1 MEKWIRFLRMIT
13 SIRGGTDVKGTIEEI
28 STNTQLRGANVW
40 MLFCS
45 SILASIGLDL
55 NSTAVIIGAMLISPL
70 MSPILAVGLGIAI
83 FDKRLLWRGLQ
94 SLATATVIALGTS
107 TVYFFISPFG
117 ELTQELAARTT
128 PTLLDIGVAFFGGVA
143 GIVAGSRKSK
153 TSAIPGVAIATAL
166 MPPICTAGYGLARY
180 DSGIFLGAFY
190 LYFINA
196 FFISLATYLICMVLR
211 FPRRAELDNE
221 TSVWMQRLI
230 IAGAILISIPSGVIF
245 YDVLRKAKF
254 DRGVR
259 TFVEKAIKEDD
270 RQPIRWD
277 IDTTKDPDVLKVYV
291 VGRPVSP
298 AEKAELRSRMDSF
311 GIGELELNCVQL
323 NMARSEI
330 VKLSTNVENDVAERF
345 RIISAIDEAQE
356 NEITRLTSELN
367 ALRARTDPD
376 ILILNEIKLL
386 DPAILSAKW
395 KEPAPAEQNEVDT
408 GRIVIITVEPETQ
421 IDKLESI
428 RSKVE
433 KYLAE
438 RRADYKVGIELLLG
452 ASNENEPE
460 K

>member
-1 MEKWIRFLRMIT
+1 MEKWLRFVRAIT
-13 SIRGGTDVKGTIEEI
+13 SIRGGTDVNGTIEEI
-28 STNTQLRGANVW
+28 STSAHLRGANVW

-45 SILASIGLDL
+45 SIIASIGLDL

-83 FDKRLLWRGLQ
+83 FDKKLLWGSLQ
-94 SLATATVIALGTS
+94 NLATATAISLGTS
-107 TVYFFISPFG
+107 TLYFFLSPFG

-128 PTLLDIGVAFFGGVA
+128 PTLLDIGVAFFGGIA
-143 GIVAGSRKSK
+143 GIVAGSRTKK

-196 FFISLATYLICMVLR
+196 FFISLATYLICILLR

-221 TSVWMQRLI
+221 TSIWMQRLI
-230 IAGAILISIPSGVIF
+230 IGGAILISIPSGVIF
-245 YDVLRKAKF
+245 YDVLRKARF

-259 TFVEKAIKEDD
+259 TFVEKAIKEED

-277 IDTTKDPDVLKVYV
+277 IDTTKNPDLLKVYV

-298 AEKAELRSRMDSF
+298 TEIAALRSKMDSY
-311 GIGELELNCVQL
+311 GIGDLELSCVQL

-330 VKLSTNVENDVAERF
+330 EKLSANVENDVAERF
-345 RIISAIDEAQE
+345 RIISAVDEAQE
-356 NEITRLTSELN
+356 NEISRLTNELN

-376 ILILNEIKLL
+376 LLILNEIKQL
-386 DPAILSAKW
+386 DPAILSVKW
-395 KEPAPAEQNEVDT
+395 KEQAASEQTDT
-408 GRIVIITVEPETQ
+408 EPGRVVVISVEPGSD
-421 IDKLESI
+421 IAKVESI
-428 RSKVE
+428 RSKIE
-433 KYLAE
+433 KHLAE
-438 RRADYKVGIELLLG
+438 RRADYKVGIELLLA
-452 ASNENEPE
+452 ASNENEP
-460 K
+460 KQ